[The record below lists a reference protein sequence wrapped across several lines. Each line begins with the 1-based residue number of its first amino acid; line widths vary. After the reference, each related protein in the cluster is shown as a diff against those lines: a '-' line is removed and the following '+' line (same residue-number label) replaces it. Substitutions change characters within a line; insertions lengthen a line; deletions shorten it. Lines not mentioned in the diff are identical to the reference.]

1 MQIKKN
7 LAISDTGFV
16 FDPGNGESFS
26 VNPIGLEIL
35 KSLKDGKPDSE
46 IKKIIV
52 SKYQVDDD
60 SVEKDFYDFTKMLET
75 LKLTESESK
84 KD

>member
-7 LAISDTGFV
+7 IAISDTGFV

-35 KSLKDGKPDSE
+35 KSLKDGRTDSE